1 MNSEE
6 FKEEFQKLVKKKL
19 NRLLLIKRDMLQ
31 QAIEEKLDNPVTLK
45 NINIVDCQLSMV
57 EIDQLIFLN
66 NQDDFDEL
74 KEFMEKNPMPKKSNP
89 DIN

>member
-1 MNSEE
+1 
-6 FKEEFQKLVKKKL
+6 
-19 NRLLLIKRDMLQ
+19 MLQ
-31 QAIEEKLDNPVTLK
+31 QAIEEKLENPVTLK

-74 KEFMEKNPMPKKSNP
+74 KEFMEKNPMPKKSSPN
-89 DIN
+89 IN

>member
-1 MNSEE
+1 MNNEE
-6 FKEEFQKLVKKKL
+6 FKEEFQKLIKKKL
-19 NRLLLIKRDMLQ
+19 NKLLLTKRDMLQ
-31 QAIEEKLDNPVTLK
+31 QAIEERLENPVTLK

-66 NQDDFDEL
+66 NQEDFDEL
-74 KEFMEKNPMPKKSNP
+74 KEFMEKNPLPKKSNP

>member
-6 FKEEFQKLVKKKL
+6 FKEEFQKLVKKKI

>member
-6 FKEEFQKLVKKKL
+6 FKEEFQKLVKKKI

-74 KEFMEKNPMPKKSNP
+74 KEFMEKNPMPKKSSP

>member
-1 MNSEE
+1 
-6 FKEEFQKLVKKKL
+6 
-19 NRLLLIKRDMLQ
+19 MLQ

>member
-31 QAIEEKLDNPVTLK
+31 QAIEEKLENPVTLK

-74 KEFMEKNPMPKKSNP
+74 KEYMEKNPMPKNTNP
-89 DIN
+89 NIN